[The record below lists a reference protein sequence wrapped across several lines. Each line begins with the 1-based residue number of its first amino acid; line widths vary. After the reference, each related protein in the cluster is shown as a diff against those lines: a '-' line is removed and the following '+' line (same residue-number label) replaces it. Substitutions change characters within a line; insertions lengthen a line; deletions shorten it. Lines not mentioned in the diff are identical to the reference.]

1 MSEKTSTL
9 LSDVTIKGDIVEKE
23 RLVTDSKIEGD
34 ITTDQLQT
42 HEGSEITGNISS
54 SKVTLGGLSKGN
66 INADQIRIRSTA
78 NVDGVLN
85 QKNLSVE
92 DGAKLKIKTETYG
105 NFNLI
110 CFGFYFKLGSIFQ

>member
-23 RLVTDSKIEGD
+23 ELVTDSKIEGD
-34 ITTDQLQT
+34 ITADKLQT
-42 HEGSEITGNISS
+42 HEGSQITGNISS
-54 SKVTLGGLSKGN
+54 SKVTLGGFSKGN

-78 NVDGVLN
+78 DVDGVLN

-92 DGAKLKIKTETYG
+92 DGAKLKIKTETY
-105 NFNLI
+105 
-110 CFGFYFKLGSIFQ
+110 

>member
-9 LSDVTIKGDIVEKE
+9 LSDVTIKGNIVEKE
-23 RLVTDSKIEGD
+23 RLVTDSKVEGD
-34 ITTDQLQT
+34 ITADQLQT

-54 SKVTLGGLSKGN
+54 SKVTLGGSSKGN

-78 NVDGVLN
+78 DVDGVLN

-92 DGAKLKIKTETYG
+92 DGAKLKIKTETY
-105 NFNLI
+105 
-110 CFGFYFKLGSIFQ
+110 

>member
-23 RLVTDSKIEGD
+23 ELVTDSKIEGD
-34 ITTDQLQT
+34 ITADKLQT
-42 HEGSEITGNISS
+42 HEGAQITGNISS
-54 SKVTLGGLSKGN
+54 SKVTLGGFSKGN

-78 NVDGVLN
+78 DVDGVLN

-92 DGAKLKIKTETYG
+92 DGAKLKIKTETY
-105 NFNLI
+105 
-110 CFGFYFKLGSIFQ
+110 

>member
-9 LSDVTIKGDIVEKE
+9 LSDVTIKGNIVEKE

-34 ITTDQLQT
+34 ITADQLQT
-42 HEGSEITGNISS
+42 HEGSKINGNISS
-54 SKVTLGGLSKGN
+54 SKVTLGGSSKGN

-78 NVDGVLN
+78 DVDGVLN

-92 DGAKLKIKTETYG
+92 DGAKLKIKTETY
-105 NFNLI
+105 
-110 CFGFYFKLGSIFQ
+110 

>member
-1 MSEKTSTL
+1 MSEEISTL
-9 LSDVTIKGDIVEKE
+9 LSDVTIKGNIVEKE

-34 ITTDQLQT
+34 ITADELQT
-42 HEGSEITGNISS
+42 HEGSEITGNINS

-78 NVDGVLN
+78 DVDGVLN

-92 DGAKLKIKTETYG
+92 DGAKLKIKTETY
-105 NFNLI
+105 
-110 CFGFYFKLGSIFQ
+110 

>member
-1 MSEKTSTL
+1 MSEETSTL

-34 ITTDQLQT
+34 ITADKLQT
-42 HEGSEITGNISS
+42 HEGSQITGNISS
-54 SKVTLGGLSKGN
+54 SKVTLGGFSKGN

-78 NVDGVLN
+78 DVDGVLN

-92 DGAKLKIKTETYG
+92 DGAKLKIKTETY
-105 NFNLI
+105 
-110 CFGFYFKLGSIFQ
+110 

>member
-34 ITTDQLQT
+34 ITADRLQT
-42 HEGSEITGNISS
+42 HEGAKITGNISS
-54 SKVTLGGLSKGN
+54 SNVTLGGFSKGN

-78 NVDGVLN
+78 DVDGVLN

-92 DGAKLKIKTETYG
+92 DGAKLKIKTETY
-105 NFNLI
+105 
-110 CFGFYFKLGSIFQ
+110 